1 MSEKKWAL
9 PSGAL
14 LYIIAPCWPYLRPF
28 GPICALLA
36 LFALGRHM
44 GVPTYFFRSFDI
56 VDDFTKHIKKS
67 TPDTLYEAEMM

>member
-1 MSEKKWAL
+1 MSEKKYGAL

-14 LYIIAPCWPYLRPF
+14 VRHV

-44 GVPTYFFRSFDI
+44 GVSPYFFGHLR
-56 VDDFTKHIKKS
+56 
-67 TPDTLYEAEMM
+67 E